1 VPQDEVEALEL
12 ARDLGAQ
19 VATELPTVAGPELAQ
34 RLGPFPAPEPFDL
47 SRRPCSASRPR
58 MRLAWRVFSAASWVR
73 SRERRLASSCS
84 GEGTT
89 TARQTLRS
97 PSRYALRVNAIART
111 SRRSC
116 VDGPQLARRE

>member
-34 RLGPFPAPEPFDL
+34 RLGPFPAPEPLDL
-47 SRRPCSASRPR
+47 PDTVQRQQAPDAVG
-58 MRLAWRVFSAASWVR
+58 LVWRVFSAASWWAR

-97 PSRYALRVNAIART
+97 PSR
-111 SRRSC
+111 
-116 VDGPQLARRE
+116 